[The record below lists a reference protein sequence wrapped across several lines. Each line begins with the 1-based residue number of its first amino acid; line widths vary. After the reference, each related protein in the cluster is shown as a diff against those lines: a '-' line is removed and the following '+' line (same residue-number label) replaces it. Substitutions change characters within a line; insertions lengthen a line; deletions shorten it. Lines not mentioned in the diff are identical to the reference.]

1 MKVCV
6 VAFMN
11 RSNKHTL
18 IDRSNKHILNL
29 TLWGEKSLPPI
40 PDGSGKFLA
49 SYLIRPLHSFF
60 KFFFTLSLAEV
71 GTGWT
76 AGVIVAICTM
86 CHTWDSS
93 EHLAPANHLHLV
105 AGWFKR
111 CSILARVFVL
121 HAWLSSVVFLTD
133 SPVWTSSS
141 LNLFC
146 LFLPRLPD
154 LAFGL
159 FLILIV
165 PGWYFFQRVMTLD
178 INSCSGFS
186 CELPHWI
193 IRLVNHFDFIWTDRT
208 GLLWECFVS
217 FSLRSEICFFKWSL
231 YLAFSEC
238 VLHLGP
244 ESKP

>member
-1 MKVCV
+1 
-6 VAFMN
+6 
-11 RSNKHTL
+11 
-18 IDRSNKHILNL
+18 
-29 TLWGEKSLPPI
+29 
-40 PDGSGKFLA
+40 
-49 SYLIRPLHSFF
+49 
-60 KFFFTLSLAEV
+60 
-71 GTGWT
+71 
-76 AGVIVAICTM
+76 M

-93 EHLAPANHLHLV
+93 AHLAPANHLHLV
-105 AGWFKR
+105 ARLFKQR
-111 CSILARVFVL
+111 SILVRVFVL
-121 HAWLSSVVFLTD
+121 HAWLSSVVFATD
-133 SPVWTSSS
+133 SLVWTSSS

-146 LFLPRLPD
+146 LFLRQLPD

-165 PGWYFFQRVMTLD
+165 PGWYFFQRVTTLD

-231 YLAFSEC
+231 YSVHSVNVCYIWVQSPNPDSRCRCVVRRFSENKHLRLAA
-238 VLHLGP
+238 LHVNQLANVIKRMDHRQAHFFLDWPAIDQHYRRSIVINALGSP
-244 ESKP
+244 C